1 MSTPCRF
8 ESWVK
13 MARILAQGTMVL
25 CAFIYVN
32 PPPNL
37 LNFGHQPSSGGLTL
51 DTVDTVDYFNG
62 TIKRS
67 SVNVSVSRVSVTVSK
82 SFEIQNTVSSSVT
95 SFEEN
100 AVSSR

>member
-1 MSTPCRF
+1 
-8 ESWVK
+8 
-13 MARILAQGTMVL
+13 MARILAQGTMVPCVRL
-25 CAFIYVN
+25 RAFIYVN

-37 LNFGHQPSSGGLTL
+37 LNFGHHLSSGGLTL
-51 DTVDTVDYFNG
+51 DTVDTVDYFNS

-100 AVSSR
+100 VATSG